1 MSSLPK
7 IFLPSSNIPYIVRI
21 ESKKVF
27 EQSSL
32 VILAAILPVV
42 TQHMSAGTVQ
52 AGACGQTDQVAASW
66 Y

>member
-1 MSSLPK
+1 M
-7 IFLPSSNIPYIVRI
+7 
-21 ESKKVF
+21 F

-52 AGACGQTDQVAASW
+52 AGACGQTDQEAASW